1 MAGVFRQGTGMK
13 QKALLL
19 ILLFVFVGC
28 ASAPKT
34 KETIPP
40 ETAKRIGP
48 IVMPV
53 MDCMDCR
60 VKVKIADSKEPN
72 AFMDSEGSIIFTLGI
87 FPPFDDETLKFVTA
101 HEIAHHKLGH
111 ISKAWGVSIATTG
124 AMMILNVF
132 VPGAGLLNHAVNPAV
147 VNNYTKT
154 QELEADRM
162 ASDVSE
168 KCLKISKERQ
178 IEILIAMKNKLRDAG
193 GFWDRHPSWD
203 ERIQNIKRTSK

>member
-1 MAGVFRQGTGMK
+1 MK

-19 ILLFVFVGC
+19 ILLVVLVGC
-28 ASAPKT
+28 ASAPKPEMT
-34 KETIPP
+34 LPP

-53 MDCMDCR
+53 MDCMDVR
-60 VKVKIADSKEPN
+60 LNVKIAASKEPN
-72 AFMDSEGSIIFTLGI
+72 AFMDSEGNVVFTLAI
-87 FPPFDDETLKFVTA
+87 FAMFDDETLRFITA

-111 ISKAWGVSIATTG
+111 IAKAQGVSLATTG

-132 VPGAGLLNHAVNPAV
+132 VPGAGLLNQAVNPAI
-147 VNNYTKT
+147 VNNYSKT

-168 KCLKISKERQ
+168 KCLKISRERQ
-178 IEILIAMKNKLRDAG
+178 VEILLAMKKKLRDAG

-203 ERIQNIKRTSK
+203 ERIENIQKPSK